1 MENNFKFEKKNK
13 TSFSAMTYESIRD
26 AILKGNLKPGEKIVE
41 NELSEQMGISR
52 GPIREALIRLEH
64 EGLVFSQPY
73 KDTVVAEI
81 CTNEVEQVFVPI
93 RRIIETYAALNA
105 NSIMSDDDFQT
116 LSLIVK
122 EMHDA
127 SVKDN
132 LDMISENDIRFHD
145 LLIQTCVSSGL
156 FNIWKNISGKIH
168 SRFLYQG
175 IMHATFD
182 EVVTEHTEY
191 LKLIKEGNPDK
202 IKIHLDKHIY

>member
-1 MENNFKFEKKNK
+1 MV
-13 TSFSAMTYESIRD
+13 YQSIRE
-26 AILKGNLKPGEKIVE
+26 AILKEDLKPGDRIIE
-41 NELSEQMGISR
+41 NELSVQMGISR

-64 EGLVFSQPY
+64 EGLVFSHPY
-73 KDTVVAEI
+73 RETVVAEI

-105 NSIMSDDDFQT
+105 NSIMSEDDFQT
-116 LSLIVK
+116 LLVIIT

-132 LDMISENDIRFHD
+132 LDIISENDIRFHN
-145 LLIQTCVSSGL
+145 LIIQKCASPSL
-156 FNIWKNISGKIH
+156 FNIWTNISGKIY

-175 IMHATFD
+175 IMHETFD

-202 IKIHLDKHIY
+202 IKIHLNKHIY